1 MNFFFNIVIWD
12 GFSVFG
18 FVIMMRV
25 VFFSRRLFFR
35 VVRNFIMLLKLF
47 FRIRYLSLFIMMIV
61 FLLVFLMSLWSIV
74 GRWRGFMVFLL
85 GILLS

>member
-61 FLLVFLMSLWSIV
+61 FLLVFLMSLWGIV